1 VQLLLQSLEVC
12 LPDRTYRLLA
22 RKIVRWWLIA
32 NADRTKLRN
41 PVTQDGGDLMA
52 EEWAVVA
59 VSDELR
65 SFGVWPIGGPF
76 PAISVSGPYD
86 QFLKAGDL
94 LVVELPLPQGIAALQ
109 TALDSFSGCE
119 DEAAGYLLG
128 WMVKCDFTIHQSY

>member
-1 VQLLLQSLEVC
+1 
-12 LPDRTYRLLA
+12 
-22 RKIVRWWLIA
+22 
-32 NADRTKLRN
+32 
-41 PVTQDGGDLMA
+41 MA

-86 QFLKAGDL
+86 QFLEAVDL